1 MSESLRGNKIN
12 FKNQMTD
19 KVEQNDNTSS
29 KVQPETSAKSV
40 TYSRGWELLFFFSEA
55 CMIVFYCVGTTFTE
69 HGHNWSTNPAE
80 IALQ

>member
-40 TYSRGWELLFFFSEA
+40 TYSRGWELLFFFAEA

-69 HGHNWSTNPAE
+69 HGHSWSTDPAE
-80 IALQ
+80 IALR